1 MSTRKPTE
9 TATFGSTRRESHNA
23 AAFYARN
30 LSEAVVEDFTTQPST
45 VHVPSFL
52 STDSSE
58 KMLDLPDNSVA
69 LMVTSPPYHV
79 GKEYD
84 TDESFEDYLGLLQ
97 RVFTEC
103 FRVIEPGGRAAVNV
117 ANLGRKPYINLVGI
131 VDSMMREIGFLARGE
146 IVWVKAKGASG
157 SCAFG
162 SFMKASNPVLR
173 DVHEMILVYSKGR
186 FGRAKDGNSTIT
198 RDDFLQ
204 NTLSVWYMQP
214 ASAKRVGHPAPFP
227 LELPGRLIDLFT
239 FEDDL
244 ILDPFVGVGTTAL
257 AAAHRGRRW
266 AGYDTNVDYIET
278 ARARLEREGF

>member
-1 MSTRKPTE
+1 MTKRKSTQT
-9 TATFGSTRRESHNA
+9 TSFGSSRRESHDA
-23 AAFYARN
+23 SAFYARK
-30 LSEAVVEDFTTQPST
+30 LTEDVEEDLTSQPTTE
-45 VHVPSFL
+45 HVKSFL
-52 STDSSE
+52 SVESSE
-58 KMLDLPDNSVA
+58 KMLDLPDRSVA
-69 LMVTSPPYHV
+69 LTVTSPPYHV

-84 TDESFEDYLGLLQ
+84 TDESFDDYLAMLE
-97 RVFTEC
+97 RVFVET
-103 FRVIEPGGRAAVNV
+103 FRVTEPGGRVAVNV
-117 ANLGRKPYINLVGI
+117 ANLGRKPYLNLVAVI
-131 VDSMMREIGFLARGE
+131 DAIMQEIGFLPRGQ

-186 FGRAKDGNSTIT
+186 FGRAKQGTSTIS
-198 RDDFLQ
+198 RDDFLRD
-204 NTLSVWYMQP
+204 TLSVWYMQP

-239 FEDDL
+239 YEDDL
-244 ILDPFVGVGTTAL
+244 VLDPFAGVGTTAL

-266 AGYDTNVDYIET
+266 AAYDTNVDYIAT